1 MGVSS
6 GAGRPNET
14 EPPLTASLKR
24 FLGSVWIVLA
34 ILIVWEA
41 AVSIYA
47 INSIVMVS
55 PSSIVRQILDRPGEF
70 GPETLRT
77 VLLAAAGLVVGMTVG
92 TLLAVATWLSRF
104 VSGLLT
110 PISVIFASIPVVA
123 IIPILARLF
132 GYETG
137 TVLAIVAII
146 SFFPAFVFTSS
157 GLRSLPPGSD
167 DLFRVLGV
175 GKLRRLVYLALPSAI
190 PQWAIALRLAAA
202 NAVLSAIVAEFLM
215 GTGGLGYVFNVARGE
230 LDMSRA
236 LGASAIAA
244 VISIACFFGATALER
259 KARARWS

>member
-1 MGVSS
+1 VIT
-6 GAGRPNET
+6 R
-14 EPPLTASLKR
+14 LKT
-24 FLGSVWIVLA
+24 FFGNTWIVIA
-34 ILIVWEA
+34 MLIAWEA
-41 AVSIYA
+41 AVSLSS

-55 PSSIVRQILDRPGEF
+55 PSSIVREIFDHPHEF
-70 GPETLRT
+70 GLAALRT
-77 VLLAAAGLVVGMTVG
+77 VMLAAAGLALGMTIG

-110 PISVIFASIPVVA
+110 PVSIIFASVPVVA
-123 IIPILARLF
+123 IIPILARIF

-146 SFFPAFVFTSS
+146 SFFPAFVFTTS

-175 GKLRRLVYLALPSAI
+175 GKLRRLYHLALPAAV
-190 PQWAIALRLAAA
+190 PQWTIALRLAAA

-215 GTGGLGYVFNVARGE
+215 GTNGLGYVFNVARGD
-230 LDMSRA
+230 LAMSHA

-244 VISIACFFGATALER
+244 AISIACFFAATSLER

>member
-1 MGVSS
+1 M
-6 GAGRPNET
+6 
-14 EPPLTASLKR
+14 TASLKR
-24 FLGSVWIVLA
+24 FFGSAWIVLA
-34 ILIVWEA
+34 MLITWEA
-41 AVSIYA
+41 VVSIYA

-55 PSSIVRQILDRPGEF
+55 PSSIVKEILNHPHEF
-70 GPETLRT
+70 GVATLRT
-77 VLLAAAGLVVGMTVG
+77 VLLATAGLALGMTIG
-92 TLLAVATWLSRF
+92 TMLAMATWLSRF

-110 PISVIFASIPVVA
+110 PISIIFASVPVVA

-146 SFFPAFVFTSS
+146 SFFPAFVFTLS

-175 GKLRRLVYLALPSAI
+175 GKLKRLYYLALPSAV

-215 GTGGLGYVFNVARGE
+215 GTGGLGYVFNVARGD
-230 LDMSRA
+230 LDMSHA

-244 VISIACFFGATALER
+244 MISIACFFAATALER
-259 KARARWS
+259 KLSARWS

>member
-1 MGVSS
+1 M
-6 GAGRPNET
+6 
-14 EPPLTASLKR
+14 TASLKR
-24 FLGSVWIVLA
+24 FFRSAWIVLA
-34 ILIVWEA
+34 ILVAWDA
-41 AVSIYA
+41 VVSIYA

-55 PSSIVRQILDRPGEF
+55 PSSIVNEVLNHPHEF
-70 GPETLRT
+70 GAATLRT
-77 VLLAAAGLVVGMTVG
+77 VLLAAAGLALGMTIG

-110 PISVIFASIPVVA
+110 PVSIIFASVPVVA

-146 SFFPAFVFTSS
+146 SFFPAFVFTTS

-175 GKLRRLVYLALPSAI
+175 GKLRRLYHLALPAAV
-190 PQWAIALRLAAA
+190 PQWTIALRLAAA

-215 GTGGLGYVFNVARGE
+215 GTGGLGYVFNVARGD
-230 LDMSRA
+230 LDMSHA

-244 VISIACFFGATALER
+244 VISIACFFAATALER

>member
-1 MGVSS
+1 MI
-6 GAGRPNET
+6 ANI
-14 EPPLTASLKR
+14 KR
-24 FLGSVWIVLA
+24 FIGSAWIVLA
-34 ILIVWEA
+34 MLAAWEA
-41 AVSIYA
+41 LFSIHA

-55 PSSIVRQILDRPGEF
+55 PSSIAKEVLNHPQEF
-70 GPETLRT
+70 GAATLRT
-77 VLLAAAGLVVGMTVG
+77 LLLAVAGLVLGMTIG

-104 VSGLLT
+104 ISGLLT
-110 PISVIFASIPVVA
+110 PVSIIFASVPVVA

-167 DLFRVLGV
+167 DLFRILGV
-175 GKLRRLVYLALPSAI
+175 GKVRRLYHLAFPSAS
-190 PQWAIALRLAAA
+190 PQWTIALRLAAA

-230 LDMSRA
+230 LAMSHA

-244 VISIACFFGATALER
+244 VISIACFFGATVLER
-259 KARARWS
+259 KARSRWS

>member
-1 MGVSS
+1 M
-6 GAGRPNET
+6 
-14 EPPLTASLKR
+14 TASLKK
-24 FLGSVWIVLA
+24 FFGSAWIVLTMLLA
-34 ILIVWEA
+34 WEA
-41 AVSIYA
+41 VVSIYA

-55 PSSIVRQILDRPGEF
+55 PSSIVKEILNHSHEF
-70 GPETLRT
+70 GTATLRT
-77 VLLAAAGLVVGMTVG
+77 VLLAAAGLALGMTIG
-92 TLLAVATWLSRF
+92 TMLAVATWLSRF

-110 PISVIFASIPVVA
+110 PVSIIFASVPVVA

-146 SFFPAFVFTSS
+146 SFFPAFVFTTS

-175 GKLRRLVYLALPSAI
+175 GKLRRLYHLALPAAV
-190 PQWAIALRLAAA
+190 PQWTIALRLAAA

-215 GTGGLGYVFNVARGE
+215 GTGGLGYVFNVARGD
-230 LDMSRA
+230 LDMSHA

-244 VISIACFFGATALER
+244 VISIACFFAATALER
-259 KARARWS
+259 KARERWS